1 MLGATMKRFAIP
13 ILASAFA
20 YTAVVTELFS
30 IDMF

>member
-1 MLGATMKRFAIP
+1 MKRFAIP
-13 ILASAFA
+13 IIASAFA